1 MTRFMNF
8 SLAGLMMLAVTLP
21 ASATDIFCTVAGTV
35 QGTFQGDPATR
46 GNTAQIA
53 VYSLT
58 QELKVPFDA
67 ATGQS
72 TGRRQHSPL
81 TIVKELDKSSPQFFT
96 AAATNEVLKSV
107 TCTLSRSSFNG
118 QARAYFKIALTNAT
132 IVEIKDSGNG
142 VNGAAQGDERER
154 ISFSYQKIEL
164 TDLESNTTAVDDWVS
179 AG

>member
-1 MTRFMNF
+1 
-8 SLAGLMMLAVTLP
+8 
-21 ASATDIFCTVAGTV
+21 
-35 QGTFQGDPATR
+35 
-46 GNTAQIA
+46 

-58 QELKVPFDA
+58 QELTVPFDA

-107 TCTLSRSSFNG
+107 TCLLYRNSANG
-118 QARAYFKIALTNAT
+118 QTRAYFKIALTNAI
-132 IVEIKDSGNG
+132 IVEVKDTGDG
-142 VNGAAQGDERER
+142 VNGAAQRDERER

-164 TDLESNTTAVDDWVS
+164 TDLDSNTTAIDDWVS
-179 AG
+179 LG